1 MRENLRASWR
11 QSGQKQDHCPSLLNH
26 NAKYKRLL
34 PPCCDFAN
42 GVRSCEGA
50 GQSPERGVG
59 FRHGLCCA
67 SWAALRRA
75 RLAMAS
81 KATQRPLIEHF
92 SALKDPRQIWKVV
105 YPLPE
110 IMLLVLCATLA
121 GAEDFVEVRLW
132 GAKNLDFLRR
142 FLPFKDGLPS
152 HDTLNDVINALDP
165 ALFKTCFV
173 AWVRGLA
180 RRRARYCRHRPQA
193 SAAHAQPPQGPRAVA
208 SRLRLGG
215 PS

>member
-1 MRENLRASWR
+1 MDSDIRESAILST
-11 QSGQKQDHCPSLLNH
+11 
-26 NAKYKRLL
+26 
-34 PPCCDFAN
+34 
-42 GVRSCEGA
+42 A
-50 GQSPERGVG
+50 GQSPKRGVG

-81 KATQRPLIEHF
+81 EATKRPLIEHF

-121 GAEDFVEVRLW
+121 GAEDFVEVRPR
-132 GAKNLDFLRR
+132 GVKNLDFLRR
-142 FLPFKDGLPS
+142 FLPFNDGPPS

-165 ALFKTCFV
+165 ALFKTCL
-173 AWVRGLA
+173 WPG
-180 RRRARYCRHRPQA
+180 
-193 SAAHAQPPQGPRAVA
+193 
-208 SRLRLGG
+208 SRSCATL
-215 PS
+215 